1 MPAMMIV
8 NGVLQLA
15 VLAVAVYGIWEALKM
30 RRFLKAMRK
39 QREEQKEL
47 DAILSNPHRPGFHAE
62 LEEFLKRKE
71 ARK

>member
-1 MPAMMIV
+1 MNKIMIL

-15 VLAVAVYGIWEALKM
+15 ILAVALYGIREALKT
-30 RRFLKAMRK
+30 RRFLRAMTK

-62 LEEFLKRKE
+62 LEAYLKKKE
-71 ARK
+71 AKK